1 MVNRLVE
8 LSLRNRVIVVALF
21 ISLGG
26 WGWWAL
32 RATPI
37 DAIPD
42 LSDNQVIVFTDW
54 PGHSPQEVED
64 QITYPLTVNLQGLAG
79 VRVVRSQSAFGF
91 SMVYAVFEDDVD
103 LYFARA
109 RVLERM
115 SLVAKALP
123 LGVVPTLGPDATGVG
138 HVFWYTLDSPTLS
151 LRELRSVQDWFV
163 RYQLNAVP
171 GVAEVASVGGFV
183 QQYQI
188 DVNPNRLR
196 QFGLPL
202 SAVVAAVRESNL
214 NVGGNVLE
222 SNGAWLIVRG
232 VGLIASVD
240 DIKRVVIGAANGTPI
255 YVEQVADVQVGDAF
269 RVASLVKGAKEA
281 VGGVVVART
290 GVNTKAVIDAVK
302 ARIAQIQ
309 AGLPEGVTIVP
320 FYDRSTLIEQ
330 ATDTLRRALI
340 EEILLVTLAH
350 VIFLMHLRSILIVTI
365 PLPLAVLISFL
376 GMYYAG
382 ISSNIM
388 SLAGIA
394 IAIGVLVDAGI
405 VVTENAFR
413 FLEQRGVDPRNRRL
427 VWETVLE
434 STRLVGRP
442 VFFSMAIILLAFIPV
457 FALTGQEGK
466 LFHPLA
472 FTKTFAV
479 LAATLIA
486 VTLVPV
492 LCSVLLGGTFRKED
506 DNPVM
511 RGLQRLYR
519 PVLQA
524 ALGHR
529 LLTVAT
535 AALLF
540 VGALVVARG
549 IGSEFM
555 PPLNE
560 GDLMFMP
567 IADPSISL
575 DENTRNA
582 AKQNAILLSF
592 PEVAS
597 AVAKVARADTST
609 DPAPL
614 NMTETIVHLKARDQ
628 WRPGMTVERLRAE
641 MSHATQLPGVSPIWT
656 MPIINRIDMLT
667 TGIRSEVGVKIFGTD
682 LTALEGLA
690 RQVADAVRA
699 VPGASNVYP
708 EQVTS
713 GQYLNIAVDRAAAAR
728 YGIGVG
734 QVQEVIE
741 TAVGE
746 TVLTTT
752 VEGRARY
759 PVRVRYRQEDRA
771 DPQAL
776 AQVLV
781 AAPGGA
787 QIPLGQLARIEHA
800 RGPAMIS
807 SENGLLLATV
817 LLNVQGRDVGGFVEE
832 ARAVVARAVTL
843 PAGYYLDWSGRWE
856 NQVRA
861 RARLQIVIPIVLA
874 IIFVLL
880 YFTYGSAVEAAH
892 VLLTVPFALTGGVYL
907 VWLLGYNVSVAVWV
921 GFIALFGTA
930 VQTGVVMVIYLE
942 EAVARKQRELG
953 GPLTRAALR
962 DAVME
967 GALLR
972 LRPKVMTV
980 STVVAGL
987 LPIMWSTSVGAE
999 VMKPLATPV
1008 LGGMI
1013 SSLLHVLVVTP
1024 VIFLSIRERQLGL
1037 QHEALQHE
1045 APPVGALPGGTLPG
1059 RTLPSRTL
1067 SSRTLRRPW
1076 GRRVFIAAA
1085 LLVAL
1090 AFGSRMAWRLAR
1102 PSATDTGSP
1111 LSGGDEVARVRSGD
1125 ISIVIRSP
1133 AGPLR
1138 TGRNTFT
1145 IEFRS
1150 SSGALVD
1157 VGMVRVGAN
1166 MTMPGMVMSGNVQV
1180 RPDGPP
1186 GRFTATAE
1194 FGMVGAWP
1202 FRVEWDG
1209 PAGRGSASF
1218 EGSVQ

>member
-1 MVNRLVE
+1 MINRLIDVA
-8 LSLRNRVIVVALF
+8 LRNRFIVIALY
-21 ISLGG
+21 LALAG

-32 RATPI
+32 TATPI

-54 PGHSPQEVED
+54 SGHSPQEVED
-64 QITYPLTVNLQGLAG
+64 QVTYPVTTNLQGLAG
-79 VRVVRSQSAFGF
+79 VRVVRSQSAFGI
-91 SMVYAVFEDDVD
+91 SMVYVVFEDNID
-103 LYFARA
+103 LYFART

-115 SLVAKALP
+115 SLVAKNLHA
-123 LGVVPTLGPDATGVG
+123 GVVPTLGPDATGVG
-138 HVFWYTLDSPTLS
+138 HVVWYTLESPTLS
-151 LRELRSVQDWFV
+151 LRDLRSLQDWFV

-171 GVAEVASVGGFV
+171 GVAEVASVGGYV

-188 DVNPNRLR
+188 DVDPNRLR
-196 QFGLPL
+196 QYAIPL
-202 SAVVAAVRESNL
+202 SAVVSAVRESNL

-232 VGLIASVD
+232 VGLVASVE
-240 DIKRVVIGAANGTPI
+240 DIKKIVIGASNGTPV
-255 YVEQVADVQVGDAF
+255 YVEQIADVQIGDAF
-269 RVASLVKGAKEA
+269 RVASLVKGSKEA

-290 GVNTKAVIDAVK
+290 GVNTKEVIDAVK

-309 AGLPEGVTIVP
+309 PGLPEGVTIAP

-330 ATDTLRRALI
+330 ATGTLRRALI
-340 EEILLVTLAH
+340 EEIVLVTLAH
-350 VIFLMHLRSILIVTI
+350 VVFLMHFRSILIVTI

-413 FLEQRGVDPRNRRL
+413 FIEQRAVDPRDRRL

-457 FALTGQEGK
+457 VALTGQEGK

-479 LAATLIA
+479 LAATVVA

-492 LCSVLLGGTFRKED
+492 LCSLLLGGTFHKED

-511 RGLQRLYR
+511 RGMRRLYR
-519 PVLQA
+519 PVLEA
-524 ALGHR
+524 ALGQR
-529 LLTVAT
+529 AITVAI

-540 VGALVVARG
+540 AGALLAARG
-549 IGSEFM
+549 IGSELM

-575 DENTRNA
+575 EENTNNA
-582 AKQNAILLSF
+582 VRQNQILESF
-592 PEVAS
+592 PEVAF

-614 NMTETIVHLKARDQ
+614 NMTETVVHLKPRDQ
-628 WRPGMTVERLRAE
+628 WRPDMTLERLRAE
-641 MSHATQLPGVSPIWT
+641 MSSATQLPGVSPIWT
-656 MPIINRIDMLT
+656 MPIVNRIDMLT
-667 TGIRSEVGVKIFGTD
+667 TGIRSEVGVKIFGND
-682 LTALEGLA
+682 LSTLERLA
-690 RQVADAVRA
+690 RQVAEVVRA
-699 VPGASNVYP
+699 VPGSSNVYP

-728 YGIGVG
+728 HGIGVG
-734 QVQEVIE
+734 EVQQVIE

-752 VEGRARY
+752 IEGRSRF
-759 PVRVRYRQEDRA
+759 PVRVRYRPEDRA

-781 AAPGGA
+781 TAPGGA
-787 QIPLGQLARIEHA
+787 QIPLGQVAHIEHG

-832 ARAVVARAVTL
+832 ARATVARKVTL
-843 PAGYYLDWSGRWE
+843 AAGYYIGWSGRWE
-856 NQVRA
+856 NQERA
-861 RARLQIVIPIVLA
+861 RARLQIVIPIVLV

-892 VLLTVPFALTGGVYL
+892 VLLAVPFALTGGVYL
-907 VWLLGYNVSVAVWV
+907 LWLLGYNFSVAVWV

-942 EAVARKQRELG
+942 EAVDRKRRELG
-953 GPLTRAALR
+953 GLLTRAALR

-980 STVVAGL
+980 STVIAGL
-987 LPIMWSTSVGAE
+987 LPIMWSTRAGAE

-1008 LGGMI
+1008 LGGMV

-1024 VIFLSIRERQLGL
+1024 VIFFWLRERQLGL
-1037 QHEALQHE
+1037 QHEPLPARE
-1045 APPVGALPGGTLPG
+1045 RAPGG
-1059 RTLPSRTL
+1059 
-1067 SSRTLRRPW
+1067 RR
-1076 GRRVFIAAA
+1076 R
-1085 LLVAL
+1085 LLIGAGVL
-1090 AFGSRMAWRLAR
+1090 AVLAIGIFSAWRAFAPDR
-1102 PSATDTGSP
+1102 
-1111 LSGGDEVARVRSGD
+1111 DE
-1125 ISIVIRSP
+1125 
-1133 AGPLR
+1133 
-1138 TGRNTFT
+1138 
-1145 IEFRS
+1145 
-1150 SSGALVD
+1150 
-1157 VGMVRVGAN
+1157 
-1166 MTMPGMVMSGNVQV
+1166 
-1180 RPDGPP
+1180 PP
-1186 GRFTATAE
+1186 GPT
-1194 FGMVGAWP
+1194 GGGV
-1202 FRVEWDG
+1202 
-1209 PAGRGSASF
+1209 
-1218 EGSVQ
+1218 VQT